1 MTEPTREQLIDALR
15 KADAAGDEAAARAIA
30 RRIQAMGAK
39 PETKKPA
46 TEADKKT
53 AAIKDANDKLRGKA
67 GYKDLLT
74 QGFTFGLSDEAAGIG
89 NAISNAIAAPFSR
102 KVDFNPIGSYKSGV
116 RSERA
121 RLDEARSN
129 TGGLGVA
136 TEIAGGFLS
145 GNPTKAV
152 TAAGTKLGRMYQGV
166 KEGAKLGA
174 LGGFG
179 YGEGVEGKVAGTLGG
194 ATLGSV
200 LGGALASRGPQNVR
214 PNEIKETATR
224 LGVRPTPAT
233 TGGPVKQT
241 IQMGLGNMPG
251 SSGPVAKAVIQEADD
266 LAAAA
271 RRTASTLGPVSTP
284 KGAGEKVIKGAQ
296 AFKRASSA
304 KGNALYSARDR
315 LMGGKDAPVLLGS
328 ASREIN
334 SFASEFPNTPLLA
347 SIREHPAVRK
357 LSAALPEGSAPE
369 LTVKEATE
377 ALSHIRGALR
387 NAERSNTVTGAIKS
401 RIARVEQAIEDDVMR
416 AAAASDAIAGRAGQ
430 GSAQAA
436 QTEAD
441 KFWAQRSST
450 LQGPLKTALDATDNR
465 ATIGA
470 EKVYRQMV
478 SDMGR
483 EGGNHARLR
492 QAWSSLPSGA
502 KRTFSA
508 TAFDDLGRAKPGAQ
522 DYEGAQWSFNT
533 FLTNY
538 DKMAPEAR
546 KLVFGGKGVDKQ
558 IEDIARYASRLRDLD
573 KSRNFSNTARATLA
587 GAYLTVVGGQLWEG
601 DVPGAIKSAA
611 ALPAMALTGKVF
623 VSSPSMR
630 LWTRQALTAM
640 TTKNPQRKLEQL
652 TSRLPVI
659 AQQNPALREEVMSV
673 FRAINDNYP
682 KNMAASE
689 GQAEQK

>member
-53 AAIKDANDKLRGKA
+53 AATKDANDKLRGKA

-102 KVDFNPIGSYKSGV
+102 KVDFDPIGSYKSGV

-121 RLDEARSN
+121 RLDEAHSN

-251 SSGPVAKAVIQEADD
+251 SSGPVAKAVMQEADD

-271 RRTASTLGPVSTP
+271 RRIASTLGPVSTP

-328 ASREIN
+328 ALREIN

-369 LTVKEATE
+369 A
-377 ALSHIRGALR
+377 
-387 NAERSNTVTGAIKS
+387 
-401 RIARVEQAIEDDVMR
+401 RI
-416 AAAASDAIAGRAGQ
+416 S
-430 GSAQAA
+430 
-436 QTEAD
+436 
-441 KFWAQRSST
+441 
-450 LQGPLKTALDATDNR
+450 
-465 ATIGA
+465 
-470 EKVYRQMV
+470 
-478 SDMGR
+478 
-483 EGGNHARLR
+483 
-492 QAWSSLPSGA
+492 
-502 KRTFSA
+502 
-508 TAFDDLGRAKPGAQ
+508 
-522 DYEGAQWSFNT
+522 
-533 FLTNY
+533 
-538 DKMAPEAR
+538 
-546 KLVFGGKGVDKQ
+546 
-558 IEDIARYASRLRDLD
+558 
-573 KSRNFSNTARATLA
+573 
-587 GAYLTVVGGQLWEG
+587 
-601 DVPGAIKSAA
+601 
-611 ALPAMALTGKVF
+611 
-623 VSSPSMR
+623 
-630 LWTRQALTAM
+630 
-640 TTKNPQRKLEQL
+640 
-652 TSRLPVI
+652 
-659 AQQNPALREEVMSV
+659 
-673 FRAINDNYP
+673 
-682 KNMAASE
+682 
-689 GQAEQK
+689 